1 MREPVRQNAGE
12 CGILPQR
19 RTVVRAQEGE
29 YPVFFGIRSNG
40 PRRRIESGLLRTD
53 FAQIRS

>member
-1 MREPVRQNAGE
+1 MQEPVRQNAGE

-19 RTVVRAQEGE
+19 RTVVRALAGE
-29 YPVFFGIRSNG
+29 YPVFLGVRSRSLK
-40 PRRRIESGLLRTD
+40 RRFESGRLRTD